1 MYTIIDIETTG
12 GNAQHDKI
20 TEIALY
26 VHDGSKV
33 VDEFVTLINPER
45 PIPYYISQL
54 TGITDD
60 MVVNAPRFFEVA
72 KRIVELT
79 EGKIFVAHNAPFDY
93 RFIQSEFK
101 QLGYN
106 FDRET
111 ICTVRLSRKLIPG
124 KASYSLGNLCKD
136 LGIHINDRHR
146 AAGDALATVKLFD
159 LLLSVNKQH
168 NDSDALSAVPD
179 KKGLHP
185 NLDLSVISKL
195 PEETGVYYLYDDR
208 GELIYVGKSLN
219 IRQRVQQHLGTAKTV
234 KAGEMRSRIAD
245 VSFEITGS
253 ELVALL
259 METEEIKKSKP
270 IFNRLGRRIGN
281 QIGLYHYEDENG
293 YLCLKSKRMSSA
305 DGIPLT
311 TFSTADEAR
320 DFIDRLIDD
329 FNLCQ
334 TLCGLY
340 TSGLACFHYEIKKC
354 FGACVDEESAE
365 SYNVRAQRAINSI
378 GLASKSFL
386 LFDKGRT
393 DSEKSVVKVINGK
406 LIGYGFFD
414 PSSIDGNLWLIDDI
428 ITHCSDNRDAHQII
442 KSFLTKAKPSNVI
455 YFNAESQ
462 ED

>member
-26 VHDGSKV
+26 VHDGNKV
-33 VDEFVTLINPER
+33 VDEFVSLINPER
-45 PIPYYISQL
+45 PIPYYISQM

-93 RFIQSEFK
+93 RFIQNEFK

-136 LGIHINDRHR
+136 LGIRITDRHR

-159 LLLSVNKQH
+159 LLLSVNKH

-185 NLDLSVISKL
+185 NLNLSVISKL

-219 IRQRVQQHLGTAKTV
+219 IRQRVQQHLGSVKTV

-245 VSFEITGS
+245 VSFEVTGS

-259 METEEIKKSKP
+259 VETEEIKRNKP

-281 QIGLYHYEDENG
+281 QIGLYYYEDENG
-293 YLCLKSKRMSSA
+293 YLCLKAKRMSSA

-311 TFSTADEAR
+311 TFSTIDESR
-320 DFIDRLIDD
+320 DFLDRLIEKYD
-329 FNLCQ
+329 LCQ

-365 SYNVRAQRAINSI
+365 SYNTRVQKAINSI

-386 LFDKGRT
+386 LFDRGRS

-414 PSSIDGNLWLIDDI
+414 PSSIDGNLSLIDDI
-428 ITHCSDNRDAHQII
+428 ITHCSDNRDAHQIVR
-442 KSFLTKAKPSNVI
+442 SFLAKAKPSNVI

>member
-33 VDEFVTLINPER
+33 IDEFVTLINPER

-60 MVVNAPRFFEVA
+60 MVANAPRFFEVA
-72 KRIVELT
+72 KKIVELT
-79 EGKIFVAHNAPFDY
+79 EGKVFVAHNAPFDY

-124 KASYSLGNLCKD
+124 KASYSLGNLCND
-136 LGIHINDRHR
+136 LGIRINDRHR

-159 LLLSVNKQH
+159 LLLSVNKH

-185 NLDLSVISKL
+185 NLNLSIISKL

-219 IRQRVQQHLGTAKTV
+219 IRQRVQQHLGTSKTV
-234 KAGEMRSRIAD
+234 KAEEMRSRIAD
-245 VSFEITGS
+245 VSYEITGS

-259 METEEIKKSKP
+259 VETEEIKKSKP
-270 IFNRLGRRIGN
+270 IFNRLGRRVGN
-281 QIGLYHYEDENG
+281 QIGLYHYENENG

-311 TFSTADEAR
+311 TFSTAEESR
-320 DFIDRLIDD
+320 DFIDRLIED

-386 LFDKGRT
+386 LFDKGRN

-414 PSSIDGNLWLIDDI
+414 PNSIDGNLYLLDDI

-442 KSFLTKAKPSNVI
+442 RSFLAKAKPNNVI
-455 YFNAESQ
+455 YFNAEFQ

>member
-33 VDEFVTLINPER
+33 IDEFVTLINPER

-60 MVVNAPRFFEVA
+60 MVANSPRFFEVA

-136 LGIHINDRHR
+136 LGIRINDRHR

-159 LLLSVNKQH
+159 LLLSVNKH

-219 IRQRVQQHLGTAKTV
+219 IRQRVQQHLGSVKTV
-234 KAGEMRSRIAD
+234 RAGEMRSRVAD
-245 VSFEITGS
+245 VSYEVTGS

-293 YLCLKSKRMSSA
+293 YLCLKAKRMSSA

-311 TFSTADEAR
+311 TFSTAEESR
-320 DFIDRLIDD
+320 DFIDRLIDEY
-329 FNLCQ
+329 NLCQ

-365 SYNVRAQRAINSI
+365 SYNVRVQKAMNSI

-386 LFDKGRT
+386 LFDKGRN

-414 PSSIDGNLWLIDDI
+414 PNSIDGNL
-428 ITHCSDNRDAHQII
+428 
-442 KSFLTKAKPSNVI
+442 
-455 YFNAESQ
+455 
-462 ED
+462 

>member
-33 VDEFVTLINPER
+33 IDEFVTLINPER

-60 MVVNAPRFFEVA
+60 MVVNAPRFYEVA

-124 KASYSLGNLCKD
+124 KASYSLGKLCND
-136 LGIHINDRHR
+136 LGIRINDRHR

-159 LLLSVNKQH
+159 LLLSVNKH

-185 NLDLSVISKL
+185 NLNLSVITKL

-219 IRQRVQQHLGTAKTV
+219 IRHRVQQHLGSVKTAR
-234 KAGEMRSRIAD
+234 AGEMRSRVAD
-245 VSFEITGS
+245 VSYEITGS

-259 METEEIKKSKP
+259 LETEEIKKSKP

-281 QIGLYHYEDENG
+281 QLGLYHYEDENG
-293 YLCLKSKRMSSA
+293 YLCLKAKRMSSA

-311 TFSTADEAR
+311 TFSTAEESR
-320 DFIDRLIDD
+320 DFIDRLIED

-365 SYNVRAQRAINSI
+365 SYNVRVQKAINSI

-386 LFDKGRT
+386 LFDKGRN

-414 PSSIDGNLWLIDDI
+414 PSSIDGNLSLIDDI

-442 KSFLTKAKPSNVI
+442 RSFLAKAKPNNVI
-455 YFNAESQ
+455 YFNAEFQ